1 MKIILSFLFILI
13 AISPSFHIKTIDEQ
27 KDMPYELL
35 FLIII
40 TIIWML
46 FLYYKEHHDNEK

>member
-13 AISPSFHIKTIDEQ
+13 AISPSFHIQTIDEQ